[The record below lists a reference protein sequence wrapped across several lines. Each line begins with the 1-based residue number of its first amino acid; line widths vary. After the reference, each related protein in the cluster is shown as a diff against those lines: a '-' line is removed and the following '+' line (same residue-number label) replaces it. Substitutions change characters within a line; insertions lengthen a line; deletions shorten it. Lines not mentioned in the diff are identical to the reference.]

1 MEQALGCMRLRVCLA
16 LAGVLGV
23 VDGVRVA
30 LKQPPACGPCCSPDK
45 VGDVNKA
52 IDTRS
57 ASFLANTGDMGKE
70 IAPETEKVI
79 LDTADKQH
87 YHEKKGLVKSEA
99 EQGEIPQEVRNAE
112 SRYQRAGASVHNL
125 NAMLEAEKAVPTG
138 DGDASTEGVVH
149 TEDGYVL
156 RIDKDAA
163 GTGSPMR
170 PMSSKAQLAML
181 ADVPEVDPREATV
194 DGCLCAGSN
203 DEDKGPKC
211 SCIGDPDFPKVDEVF
226 SPSEITNW
234 NGNEVH
240 DQSQFK
246 GATLQALRTQGKGT
260 GAGAVEATADGINSY
275 LQDVSLRAQERE
287 GAVDKRKL
295 AHFRATIK
303 QLQDTVMRDP
313 QSRDLVARRLSL
325 LKSSVR
331 KSQMLQDYDS
341 VYLAP
346 YVDDLDNY
354 LQGVL
359 DEVNRVEIPSLDDD
373 EDKAVGATATLKART
388 TTLMPL
394 DPTKH
399 RHDLNSARKHGG
411 YDETSG
417 PNPSFA
423 VPPVPELGEY
433 RDKME
438 WQQHPFEHDH
448 AEAKQFWK
456 ESEDEYPPQ
465 DATMVFGAGRLRRE
479 SKTQAV
485 HNPYG
490 WLGAKGAEVPVT
502 SADSEDTRTGGMFGG
517 YGNGAGVSTRKS
529 LEAGSKLCQLVNCDN
544 RGAIPFPPAAQ
555 ARQHGLQMALAE
567 ADDEE
572 GAGDEEGGDEE
583 GDEGEEEAEDAAEPA
598 ERERPFLGDEIFD
611 LGVDNGYNNGDV
623 IMQSDS
629 EEGRKNLTPMY
640 YWARKQRRPALAH
653 WNKANALL
661 AAAQRSS

>member
-1 MEQALGCMRLRVCLA
+1 
-16 LAGVLGV
+16 
-23 VDGVRVA
+23 
-30 LKQPPACGPCCSPDK
+30 
-45 VGDVNKA
+45 
-52 IDTRS
+52 
-57 ASFLANTGDMGKE
+57 
-70 IAPETEKVI
+70 
-79 LDTADKQH
+79 
-87 YHEKKGLVKSEA
+87 
-99 EQGEIPQEVRNAE
+99 
-112 SRYQRAGASVHNL
+112 
-125 NAMLEAEKAVPTG
+125 
-138 DGDASTEGVVH
+138 
-149 TEDGYVL
+149 
-156 RIDKDAA
+156 
-163 GTGSPMR
+163 
-170 PMSSKAQLAML
+170 
-181 ADVPEVDPREATV
+181 
-194 DGCLCAGSN
+194 
-203 DEDKGPKC
+203 
-211 SCIGDPDFPKVDEVF
+211 
-226 SPSEITNW
+226 
-234 NGNEVH
+234 
-240 DQSQFK
+240 
-246 GATLQALRTQGKGT
+246 
-260 GAGAVEATADGINSY
+260 
-275 LQDVSLRAQERE
+275 
-287 GAVDKRKL
+287 
-295 AHFRATIK
+295 
-303 QLQDTVMRDP
+303 
-313 QSRDLVARRLSL
+313 
-325 LKSSVR
+325 
-331 KSQMLQDYDS
+331 
-341 VYLAP
+341 
-346 YVDDLDNY
+346 
-354 LQGVL
+354 
-359 DEVNRVEIPSLDDD
+359 
-373 EDKAVGATATLKART
+373 VGATATLKART
-388 TTLMPL
+388 TTLLPL

-572 GAGDEEGGDEE
+572 GAGDEEGGDDE

>member
-1 MEQALGCMRLRVCLA
+1 
-16 LAGVLGV
+16 
-23 VDGVRVA
+23 
-30 LKQPPACGPCCSPDK
+30 
-45 VGDVNKA
+45 
-52 IDTRS
+52 
-57 ASFLANTGDMGKE
+57 
-70 IAPETEKVI
+70 
-79 LDTADKQH
+79 
-87 YHEKKGLVKSEA
+87 
-99 EQGEIPQEVRNAE
+99 
-112 SRYQRAGASVHNL
+112 
-125 NAMLEAEKAVPTG
+125 
-138 DGDASTEGVVH
+138 
-149 TEDGYVL
+149 
-156 RIDKDAA
+156 
-163 GTGSPMR
+163 
-170 PMSSKAQLAML
+170 
-181 ADVPEVDPREATV
+181 
-194 DGCLCAGSN
+194 
-203 DEDKGPKC
+203 
-211 SCIGDPDFPKVDEVF
+211 
-226 SPSEITNW
+226 
-234 NGNEVH
+234 
-240 DQSQFK
+240 
-246 GATLQALRTQGKGT
+246 
-260 GAGAVEATADGINSY
+260 
-275 LQDVSLRAQERE
+275 
-287 GAVDKRKL
+287 
-295 AHFRATIK
+295 
-303 QLQDTVMRDP
+303 
-313 QSRDLVARRLSL
+313 
-325 LKSSVR
+325 
-331 KSQMLQDYDS
+331 
-341 VYLAP
+341 
-346 YVDDLDNY
+346 
-354 LQGVL
+354 
-359 DEVNRVEIPSLDDD
+359 
-373 EDKAVGATATLKART
+373 
-388 TTLMPL
+388 
-394 DPTKH
+394 
-399 RHDLNSARKHGG
+399 
-411 YDETSG
+411 
-417 PNPSFA
+417 

-572 GAGDEEGGDEE
+572 GAGDEEGGDDE